1 MTESPIDRTTTTP
14 DNRVPADLDRRL
26 VRLLET
32 FVVRRG
38 LHHARVAIA
47 TDDGQHWSAAV
58 GPAGLSDP
66 PPRPETPFFVASIT
80 KRFIVTLVLQAYE
93 RGELDIDAPITAYL
107 PTETTAG
114 LHVLDGVDRTAA
126 ITVRHLL
133 SHTSGLPDY
142 FEVRDGG
149 PSLHQRLEAA
159 EDAGWTFDDILRLTR
174 ANRPHFP
181 PQDLAAPRQKARYC
195 DTGFQLLIRILE
207 SVTGRRFSDLLTERI
222 IDSLRLTQTWLPG
235 HRPTATTAQRDRGRP
250 RPHRVGQPGSRRHRR
265 HDPRGPRAGAHVD
278 DRRRALPG
286 CARREP
292 FPMYAKQ
299 RRVDL
304 PSVIASSNDLVSTTG
319 DLITFQRALLRGE
332 LFRDAKT
339 VDLLTE
345 RRNRLRDIP
354 VLQYGLGT
362 MFFTVGR
369 LMSAGRRPVIL
380 VGHSGSTGTWLFHC
394 PERGL
399 HLAGTVDQVKGQAIP
414 FRLMA
419 RLLYTWPR

>member
-1 MTESPIDRTTTTP
+1 MPESPAPTPTTAAGP
-14 DNRVPADLDRRL
+14 DNRVPAELDRRL

-32 FVVRRG
+32 FVVRRD

-47 TDDGQHWSAAV
+47 TDEGQHWSAAI
-58 GPAGLSDP
+58 GPAGPSDL
-66 PPRPETPFFVASIT
+66 RSQPETPFFTASIT

-93 RGELDIDAPITAYL
+93 RGELDVDAPITAYL

-174 ANRPHFP
+174 AHRPHFP
-181 PQDLAAPRQKARYC
+181 PQDLAASRQKARYC

-207 SVTGRRFSDLLTERI
+207 TTTGRGFAELLGDRI
-222 IDSLRLTQTWLPG
+222 IEPLGLTQTWLPG
-235 HRPTATTAQRDRGRP
+235 HQPPATASA
-250 RPHRVGQPGSRRHRR
+250 
-265 HDPRGPRAGAHVD
+265 
-278 DRRRALPG
+278 
-286 CARREP
+286 P